1 MKLAPG
7 KVRLADSGVFVVG
20 RLFWA
25 LGDSWAPD
33 SDAPE
38 GPRGAVETL

>member
-7 KVRLADSGVFVVG
+7 RVRLADSGVFVVG
-20 RLFWA
+20 RLFGA
-25 LGDSWAPD
+25 LGDSWALD

-38 GPRGAVETL
+38 GPRGAVEIL